1 MKTIPVSRIV
11 VLLLAPAFSLVQA
24 RDESKGERRRE
35 GGEPDRDGPKRP
47 FVEFW
52 KMVDKD
58 HDGFIS
64 RAEFDAMPRVK
75 NLPEEKRSN
84 LFSRLDKDQDGKL
97 GREEIARMGQFHD
110 GHGVP
115 MQRLWELDT
124 DKSGGISLEE
134 FKAGQFV
141 KKLPPEKQEKLF
153 QRLDTDGDG
162 LITPKDKPEPPFKRE
177 GGDKRHE
184 GERKDPRQ
192 MLRTLDKDGDGAVT
206 FEEFRNGPMVKN
218 LGEDEQEDRFEELDR
233 NDDLKLT
240 ADDFPPPPSRGDSKP
255 PENPPAA
262 E

>member
-1 MKTIPVSRIV
+1 MKTIPVSRIIA
-11 VLLLAPAFSLVQA
+11 LLLTPAFSLAQA
-24 RDESKGERRRE
+24 REEAKGSPRRE
-35 GGEPDRDGPKRP
+35 GIEPGREAPKRR

-58 HDGFIS
+58 NDGFIS
-64 RAEFDAMPRVK
+64 RVEFDAMPRVQK
-75 NLPEEKRSN
+75 LPEEKRSH
-84 LFSRLDKDQDGKL
+84 LFSRLDKDLDSKL
-97 GREEIARMGQFHD
+97 GRDEIARMGRFKE
-110 GHGVP
+110 GHGKP
-115 MQRLWELDT
+115 MPRLWELDT

-141 KKLPPEKQEKLF
+141 KKLPPEKQGKLF

-177 GGDKRHE
+177 GGDKRPD

-192 MLRTLDKDGDGAVT
+192 MLRILDKDGDGSVT
-206 FEEFRNGPMVKN
+206 FDEFRHDPMVKN

-240 ADDFPPPPSRGDSKP
+240 ADDFPPPPPRGESKRS
-255 PENPPAA
+255 EGTPAV